1 MTDSHEL
8 EVLRRAVGEP
18 PPAADR
24 RVVARTRLDA
34 AIAAELA
41 AGRRPRSRR
50 SLLLALGSTLL
61 VLVGAAVY
69 LAVWSSA
76 PVSALQVLA
85 QAARQVDPLDV
96 PPGAFVYTTSERID
110 LGSLPGGNLPGI
122 DDELVGYL
130 LPTSIES
137 WRRDDGFV
145 QLVTTIHRPVFFDP
159 MVEEA
164 YYRAGL
170 DRVDRVGD
178 TGSETFADVGGAFA
192 GIVWPT
198 DPDQLLSLMEELIPQ
213 GEGQPPRE
221 VRLLNLAATLLR
233 GTVIEPDLRAMVL
246 EVLASLEL
254 EVDAEDESLIVAVTY
269 QDWARTRY
277 SVTFDDRGNV
287 VAESTILID
296 GADMP
301 YIPAGTVVSHA
312 LYTPPVIVPDLLPPA
327 P

>member
-8 EVLRRAVGEP
+8 EVLRSAVGEP
-18 PPAADR
+18 PAAAR
-24 RVVARTRLDA
+24 RVVARARLDA
-34 AIAAELA
+34 AIAAEIA
-41 AGRRPRSRR
+41 AGHRPRSRR
-50 SLLLALGSTLL
+50 SLRLALGTAFL
-61 VLVGAAVY
+61 VLVGVTVY
-69 LAVWSSA
+69 LAAWSGTPA
-76 PVSALQVLA
+76 SALQALA

-110 LGSLPGGNLPGI
+110 LGSMPGGNLPGI

-137 WRRDDGFV
+137 WRSNDGFV
-145 QLVTTIHRPVFFDP
+145 QLVTTAHPPVFFDP
-159 MVEEA
+159 RVEAA
-164 YYRAGL
+164 YYEAGL

-178 TGSETFADVGGAFA
+178 TVSETFADVGEPFA

-198 DPDQLLSLMEELIPQ
+198 DPDQLLSLMRALIPQ
-213 GEGQPPRE
+213 GEGQPPPE

-233 GTVIEPDLRAMVL
+233 GTVIEPDLRATVL
-246 EVLASLEL
+246 EVLATLEL

-269 QDWARTRY
+269 QDWALTRY
-277 SVTFDDRGNV
+277 SVTFDDRGNI
-287 VAESTILID
+287 VAESTILSD

-301 YIPAGTVVSHA
+301 YIPAGTIISHA
-312 LYTPPVIVPDLLPPA
+312 TYTVPVSVPDLQRPA